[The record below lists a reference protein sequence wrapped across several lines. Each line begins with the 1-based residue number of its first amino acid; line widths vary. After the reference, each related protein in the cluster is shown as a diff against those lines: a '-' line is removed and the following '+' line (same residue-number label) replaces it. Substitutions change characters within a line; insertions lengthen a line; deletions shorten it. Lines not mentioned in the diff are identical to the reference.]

1 MLAALLIGGGVA
13 GFETAVGATVTP
25 TAKVVVR
32 PVTSTGHVRAGFT
45 MVSEPTG
52 LVDCNAQDPSPGAVS
67 RNIEFCSP
75 SAEYAIACWKA
86 AAPHRVLCMRD
97 PRSTRVVRIP
107 RTGTF
112 APTGLAPLSQRAPL
126 AITLGG
132 GAYCSIRDGGAWP
145 TLRSHPSWVGTY
157 SCNNGDAVWA
167 PPTATHNGVNE
178 SSASWTVRTARS
190 SGVGPVVTR
199 HVVRAYFV
207 GTYPG

>member
-1 MLAALLIGGGVA
+1 MRLLSVAMLAALLIGGGVA

-126 AITLGG
+126 AITLADKDLIWGKYVHCSAARCMG
-132 GAYCSIRDGGAWP
+132 SIKRTDKIKGAQA
-145 TLRSHPSWVGTY
+145 
-157 SCNNGDAVWA
+157 
-167 PPTATHNGVNE
+167 E
-178 SSASWTVRTARS
+178 AR
-190 SGVGPVVTR
+190 
-199 HVVRAYFV
+199 A
-207 GTYPG
+207 